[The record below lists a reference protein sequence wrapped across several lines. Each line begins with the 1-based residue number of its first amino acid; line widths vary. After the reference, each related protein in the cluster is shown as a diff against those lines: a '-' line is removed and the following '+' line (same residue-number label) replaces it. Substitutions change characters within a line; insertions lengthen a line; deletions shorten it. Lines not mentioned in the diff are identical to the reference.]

1 MDKLIDLPHV
11 QAVMEEMAIA
21 IRNEYQDNLIRNDRI
36 AKGDL
41 LNDVEFEIVKGDYTY
56 SIYIKMKDY
65 WYYVENGRKAGKMP
79 PIARKEGEAT
89 PEVTILDWVIAK
101 PILPRPN
108 SKGKL
113 PTPKQLAFLIARKI
127 GKLGTEGTHDLR
139 KATDSIWDTF
149 EEKLYEAIDKDLD
162 TALVSIFHYM

>member
-36 AKGDL
+36 ASGDL
-41 LNDVEFEIVKGDYTY
+41 LNNIEYEITRGDFTYTIYVK
-56 SIYIKMKDY
+56 MRDY

-79 PIARKEGEAT
+79 PIDN
-89 PEVTILDWVIAK
+89 ILKWIEMK

-113 PTPKQLAFLIARKI
+113 PTPQQLAFLIARKI
-127 GKLGTEGTHDLR
+127 GELGTEGTHDLR
-139 KATDSIWDTF
+139 KATDTIWDTF
-149 EEKLYEAIDKDLD
+149 EDRLYEAIDEDVD
-162 TALVSIFHYM
+162 AAFIQIFHYL